1 MKKTILLGLLVSAG
15 LMNAQHTPKYGL
27 FAGVSFSRFSGSDAG
42 GFTSRTG
49 FHAGGFIWNYLSD
62 KISIDVE
69 LAYSQMGSDFN
80 ASIPYRI
87 NEMDGPKSF
96 TLNGHLKTD
105 YLRLPVLFSYHPI
118 DDLSVSLG
126 PEIGI
131 LLRKELEYDQS
142 INGST
147 KQKPDNL
154 QQFDA
159 GVRVK
164 AQYIFAKHYLA
175 SAGYYLGMT
184 KVYKNTEV
192 YSFNS
197 LTLQD
202 APKIY
207 NSGFGISVG
216 YVF

>member
-1 MKKTILLGLLVSAG
+1 MKKTIVLSVLLSVGV
-15 LMNAQHTPKYGL
+15 MNAQQKQRYGL
-27 FAGVSFSRFSGSDAG
+27 FAGVNISSLSGSDAD
-42 GFTSRTG
+42 GFSSRTG

-80 ASIPYRI
+80 ANIPYKL
-87 NEMDGPKSF
+87 NDMNPSSF
-96 TLNGHLKTD
+96 SLSGKLKAD

-118 DDLSVSLG
+118 NDLSVSLG

-131 LLRKELEYDQS
+131 LINKELEYNQS
-142 INGST
+142 INGTT
-147 KQKPDNL
+147 KQKPDNM

-159 GVRVK
+159 GIKVK

-175 SAGYYLGMT
+175 SVGYYFGMT
-184 KVYKNTEV
+184 KIYKSTAVYA
-192 YSFNS
+192 SNS
-197 LTLQD
+197 LNFQD

-207 NSGFGISVG
+207 NSNLGISVG